1 MPLQTPYAYIICY
14 DLKQPTA
21 QYERL
26 FNELKRS
33 PWWWHYL
40 KSTWMVVRYDALV
53 ELQPKLVPLI
63 FKGDF
68 MLIMPAK
75 GPAGGWLPKEAWT
88 WIENKVPREW

>member
-1 MPLQTPYAYIICY
+1 
-14 DLKQPTA
+14 
-21 QYERL
+21 
-26 FNELKRS
+26 
-33 PWWWHYL
+33 
-40 KSTWMVVRYDALV
+40 MVVRYDALV